1 MISNSINF
9 KNINLRSVFAIPSGI
24 SLAVALTI
32 TLGITLIF
40 FTLFIGDDVANNL
53 QNIWHLITGEADK
66 YQSIVVWQWRASRL
80 FSALVIGAALGIS
93 GAVFQSL
100 VRNPLGSPDIT
111 GFNVGAFTGVL
122 VSIALFGN
130 FYWYSVIGALIGG
143 LGAAILVYI
152 FAYKDGHSGFR
163 LIIVGIAI
171 SATLTAFNQWLSLTV
186 SLETAMTAA
195 LWSAGSLNGMTWGR
209 IFPASLLILLL
220 VGLAL
225 LLNKRMK
232 LLEMGDDIAA
242 ALGLSV
248 NKTRLLLML
257 IGVSLTAVPTAITGP
272 ISFISLAAPQIAR
285 RLHSQQ
291 HITLVGSALVGAFL
305 LMTADFIGQHSWQN
319 TTLPVGLVTISLG
332 GLYLVYLIIREGK

>member
-1 MISNSINF
+1 MIANSSHS
-9 KNINLRSVFAIPSGI
+9 LRTPSPKRAILGPAFVFT
-24 SLAVALTI
+24 LALA
-32 TLGITLIF
+32 LIF
-40 FTLFIGDDVANNL
+40 FTLFIGHGIGDGIASNL
-53 QNIWHLITGEADK
+53 QGIWQLIIGEADK

-80 FSALVIGAALGIS
+80 FGALIIGAALGIS

-122 VSIALFGN
+122 IVIALFGN
-130 FYWYSVIGALIGG
+130 LYWYSVIGALIGG
-143 LGAAILVYI
+143 LGAAVLVYL
-152 FAYKDGHSGFR
+152 FAYRDGHSGFR

-195 LWSAGSLNGMTWGR
+195 LWSAGSLNGMTWSR
-209 IFPASLLILLL
+209 IMPATLIILLL
-220 VGLAL
+220 IGLSM
-225 LLNKRMK
+225 LLNTRMK
-232 LLEMGDDIAA
+232 LLEMGDDTAA
-242 ALGLSV
+242 ALGIAV
-248 NKTRLLLML
+248 NKTRLVLML
-257 IGVSLTAVPTAITGP
+257 VGVSLTAVTTAITGP

-285 RLHSQQ
+285 RLHPQR
-291 HITLVGSALVGAFL
+291 HITLFGSALVGAL
-305 LMTADFIGQHSWQN
+305 LLTSADFIAQHSWQN